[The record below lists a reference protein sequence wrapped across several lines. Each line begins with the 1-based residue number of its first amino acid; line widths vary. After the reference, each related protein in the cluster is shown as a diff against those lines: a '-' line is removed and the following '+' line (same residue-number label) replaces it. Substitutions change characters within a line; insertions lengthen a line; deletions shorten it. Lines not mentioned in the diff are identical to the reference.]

1 MLPAAFLILKY
12 FLKGD
17 FQSVGKIQTEFL
29 FYFLFLFLFLDF
41 IMWFFHGETIKCTY
55 LKICIIS

>member
-17 FQSVGKIQTEFL
+17 FQSVGKIPREFL
-29 FYFLFLFLFLDF
+29 FYFLFHFLFLDF
-41 IMWFFHGETIKCTY
+41 IMCFSMERQ
-55 LKICIIS
+55 